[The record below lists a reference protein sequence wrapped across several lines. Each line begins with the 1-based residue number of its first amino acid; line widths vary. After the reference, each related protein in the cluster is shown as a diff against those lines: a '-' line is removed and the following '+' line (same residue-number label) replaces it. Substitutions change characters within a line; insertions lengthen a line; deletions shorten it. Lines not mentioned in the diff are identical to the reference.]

1 MNKGQKLLKKAK
13 KLFQVEISFFQ
24 KGQNFFC
31 LSYGPHITKKLRDVK
46 FGIWKIINILISLG
60 WGLLQL
66 F

>member
-1 MNKGQKLLKKAK
+1 MNKGQKLLKKQK
-13 KLFQVEISFFQ
+13 IIPGEISFFK
-24 KGQNFFC
+24 KGRTF
-31 LSYGPHITKKLRDVK
+31 LPDYGPHITKKLRDVK